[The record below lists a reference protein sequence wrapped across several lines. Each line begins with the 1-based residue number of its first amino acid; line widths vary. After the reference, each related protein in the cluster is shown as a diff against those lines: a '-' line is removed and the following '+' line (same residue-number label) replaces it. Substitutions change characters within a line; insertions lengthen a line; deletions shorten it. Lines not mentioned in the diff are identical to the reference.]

1 MRCRWQSYFFR
12 NCLVRHVLGTGTFAD
27 GAPGLMSAGDQS
39 QHPRMRVA
47 GMVGSL
53 ELEHGTNDHSGLPVI
68 RLVGLAE
75 IKQGLNETLVSPLSL
90 EVASAGCPEGVG
102 VSRS

>member
-1 MRCRWQSYFFR
+1 MA
-12 NCLVRHVLGTGTFAD
+12 LTTTV
-27 GAPGLMSAGDQS
+27 
-39 QHPRMRVA
+39 
-47 GMVGSL
+47 
-53 ELEHGTNDHSGLPVI
+53 GLPVI

-75 IKQGLNETLVSPLSL
+75 IKQGLNEMLVSPLSL

>member
-1 MRCRWQSYFFR
+1 M
-12 NCLVRHVLGTGTFAD
+12 VLTTT
-27 GAPGLMSAGDQS
+27 
-39 QHPRMRVA
+39 V
-47 GMVGSL
+47 
-53 ELEHGTNDHSGLPVI
+53 GLPII

-102 VSRS
+102 VSRSLKWALLPDLLLPAQ